1 MVMERQWPG
10 GGSAKP
16 VRAAGN
22 PVEESPPMASA
33 ARVLVVDDEHALRRL
48 LRLYLEKEGY
58 EVVEADD
65 GLDALSLLRL
75 GGLDLALVDVMLP
88 ELDGFEVVRR
98 IRAESGIPIIMIT
111 ARGEEA
117 HRIAGLELG
126 ADDYVVKPFSAPEVV
141 ARVRAQ
147 LRRARGHV
155 GGPEPIRIG
164 PVELDAEARR
174 VTVDGREVELT
185 RREFDLLAALLRD
198 PDRAHTREAL
208 LEQVWGSTYL
218 QPKTVD
224 VHIAG
229 LRRKLGDALTISSL
243 RGVGYRLES

>member
-1 MVMERQWPG
+1 
-10 GGSAKP
+10 
-16 VRAAGN
+16 
-22 PVEESPPMASA
+22 MASI

-48 LRLYLEKEGY
+48 LRLYLENDGF

-65 GLDALSLLRL
+65 GLDALSLLRR
-75 GGLDLALVDVMLP
+75 GGIDLALVDVMLP

-98 IRAESGIPIIMIT
+98 IRTESGIPIILIT
-111 ARGEEA
+111 ARGEQA
-117 HRIAGLELG
+117 QRITGLELG

-147 LRRARGHV
+147 LRRARGDF
-155 GGPEPIRIG
+155 GGQAPLRIG
-164 PVELDAEARR
+164 AVELDEQARR
-174 VTVDGREVELT
+174 VTVEGREVELT
-185 RREFDLLAALLRD
+185 RREFDLLAALARD
-198 PDRAHTREAL
+198 SDRVHTRDAL

-229 LRRKLGDALTISSL
+229 LRRKLGEALKISAL